1 MPRKMRPGPSIFP
14 DKSRLKYLG
23 RSKKGPARMVIKR
36 NPSDSLLHQMKGGIP
51 YLNLQKGFQLEFT
64 FIQHFKYENIKR
76 NESNHFLR
84 GSVNKRVVPFP
95 RTNYMKNSFSY
106 SGATLWNS
114 LPRNIRESGSLNQF
128 KRLLYHNQKAEKYF
142 LETSPPPLSKG
153 PPYLKVW
160 FRHWYFTIDFAIVSI
175 AVTVSS
181 HLHVVC
187 RHFICQMSL
196 FQGHV
201 PC

>member
-1 MPRKMRPGPSIFP
+1 MVYITSKLLFSAFLFLLRTMQIFLLSGDVKRCPAREGLGPSIFP
-14 DKSRLKYLG
+14 NKSRLIYLG
-23 RSKKGPARMVIKR
+23 RSKKDPARMVIKR

-51 YLNLQKGFQLEFT
+51 YLNLQKGFSLEFT
-64 FIQHFKYENIKR
+64 FIQHFKYVNIKR

-95 RTNYMKNSFSY
+95 RT
-106 SGATLWNS
+106 
-114 LPRNIRESGSLNQF
+114 III
-128 KRLLYHNQKAEKYF
+128 KRRKIFFGDQP
-142 LETSPPPLSKG
+142 PPPLCLRA

-160 FRHWYFTIDFAIVSI
+160 FRHWYFSIDFAIVSI